1 MYFADSALK
10 EMSAGYQALHSKL
23 NGLVETYHLRQF
35 KNARAKEFASHGFT
49 RRLKVM
55 AHCIDN
61 VFQTIPPDRADL
73 PSRDELTGATINIQG
88 FVFNVFGAIDNLAWI
103 WMCEHGQKRRD
114 GAPIPNRYVG
124 LGPDNE
130 SVRSTLSQDLR
141 DYLKGLDQWF
151 EHLTTLRH
159 ALAHRIPLYI
169 PPYVI
174 AKPDEA
180 AYQDYETKMTEA
192 IKQHQFAEYDRLSAE
207 QMKLGR
213 FRPWVQHSFEEG
225 AKPVVFHPQMLADF
239 NTLGELGHKMIKEL
253 DRLDTSNAT
262 SNE

>member
-1 MYFADSALK
+1 MYFADVALK
-10 EMSAGYQALHSKL
+10 EMDTGYQALRGKL

-35 KNARAKEFASHGFT
+35 KNARAKEFASHGFA
-49 RRLKVM
+49 RRLKVI
-55 AHCIDN
+55 ARCIDN
-61 VFQTIPPDRADL
+61 VFQEIPPDRADL
-73 PSRDELTGATINIQG
+73 PSRDELTDATINIQS

-114 GAPIPNRYVG
+114 GTPIPNGHVG
-124 LGPDNE
+124 LGPANE
-130 SVRSTLSQDLR
+130 SVRSTLSQNLQ
-141 DYLKGLDQWF
+141 DYLNTLDRWF

-174 AKPDEA
+174 AKADEA

-192 IKQHQFAEYDRLSAE
+192 IKQHKFTEYDRLSAE

-239 NTLGELGHKMIKEL
+239 NTLSELGHKFIEEL
-253 DRLDTSNAT
+253 DCLAAKATLSN
-262 SNE
+262 